1 MNMSSYIILWILLC
15 CCLHRH
21 WCVRCLNHLFMKHN
35 HSLLLF
41 LFIHRLEEI
50 PQFHLLLFSVIL
62 SKMKINPLFY
72 VRCVL
77 MRVCVSWSFWSRRV
91 WDYVIQ
97 WITSLDYVTFL
108 SIILNIKF
116 KLLSFFVENYVF
128 SFSMLSYLNCIRT
141 LECNVDCT
149 VYFGSRSTIVMS
161 KGVWSFDFGNRYV
174 NKEYQMPQYM

>member
-1 MNMSSYIILWILLC
+1 
-15 CCLHRH
+15 
-21 WCVRCLNHLFMKHN
+21 MKHN
-35 HSLLLF
+35 PSLLLF

-116 KLLSFFVENYVF
+116 SLLSVCFHISILHIVKNAMPLALFILASAFPSSCLKGFEVLILAGSSLKLSKKAKF
-128 SFSMLSYLNCIRT
+128 SEATAQQLART
-141 LECNVDCT
+141 GPNGFHGT
-149 VYFGSRSTIVMS
+149 
-161 KGVWSFDFGNRYV
+161 
-174 NKEYQMPQYM
+174 

>member
-1 MNMSSYIILWILLC
+1 MNMPSYIILWILLC
-15 CCLHRH
+15 GGLHHH

-35 HSLLLF
+35 PSLLLF

-116 KLLSFFVENYVF
+116 SLLFCTF
-128 SFSMLSYLNCIRT
+128 SQLKCIHT
-141 LECNVDCT
+141 LECNADCT
-149 VYFGSRSTIVMS
+149 VYFGSRSIS
-161 KGVWSFDFGNRYV
+161 PCLKGFEVLILAID
-174 NKEYQMPQYM
+174 M

>member
-15 CCLHRH
+15 GGLHHH

-35 HSLLLF
+35 PSLLLF

-116 KLLSFFVENYVF
+116 SLLSIYAFVSQLY
-128 SFSMLSYLNCIRT
+128 S
-141 LECNVDCT
+141 
-149 VYFGSRSTIVMS
+149 YFGMQCRLHCLFWLKIYHRHV
-161 KGVWSFDFGNRYV
+161 
-174 NKEYQMPQYM
+174 

>member
-15 CCLHRH
+15 GGLHHH

-35 HSLLLF
+35 PSLLLF

-116 KLLSFFVENYVF
+116 SLLSICFRISIVFVLWNA
-128 SFSMLSYLNCIRT
+128 
-141 LECNVDCT
+141 
-149 VYFGSRSTIVMS
+149 MS
-161 KGVWSFDFGNRYV
+161 IALFILAQDLPSSCLKGFEILILAID
-174 NKEYQMPQYM
+174 M